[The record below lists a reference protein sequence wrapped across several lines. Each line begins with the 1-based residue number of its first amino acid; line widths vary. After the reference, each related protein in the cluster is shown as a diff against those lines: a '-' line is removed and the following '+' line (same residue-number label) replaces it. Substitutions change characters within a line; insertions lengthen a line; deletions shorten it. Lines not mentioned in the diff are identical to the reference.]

1 MNQYQLN
8 VAQASKCHRI
18 GQASFSLMDDRQLG
32 QKLVDAL
39 PDGAK
44 PEPDQMLSA
53 LHDLLPAGDPILEP
67 LKVMVQR
74 PEFLALAMLRQ
85 ANRQTNAQDQE
96 EALLGSFSKIYRPEI
111 MARLRNVLAGVR
123 EKGASRS
130 PMVIEA
136 IDGKSPESSGPISL
150 SELGEH
156 LKRLNLD
163 PASSS
168 ASSIAP
174 PDQTG
179 QTSDSIPS
187 QTSPEDY
194 HERKQQMRQDRKADN
209 SIDIEA
215 LDITLDFHKL
225 SGRDLFQKNNKLP
238 YYFYVILWP
247 IFTLARLIWR
257 FFTYPD
263 RMKANIEQNITQI
276 TYTLTEQQKERK

>member
-8 VAQASKCHRI
+8 VAQASKCNRI

-44 PEPDQMLSA
+44 PEQDQMLSA

-67 LKVMVQR
+67 LKVMVQL
-74 PEFLALAMLRQ
+74 PEFLALAMPRQ
-85 ANRQTNAQDQE
+85 ANRQTDAQEQE
-96 EALLGSFSKIYRPEI
+96 EALLRSFSKIYRPEI
-111 MARLRNVLAGVR
+111 MARLRNVLAGVL

-130 PMVIEA
+130 PMVNEA

-168 ASSIAP
+168 TSSTVP
-174 PDQTG
+174 SDQTG
-179 QTSDSIPS
+179 QTSDSILS

-194 HERKQQMRQDRKADN
+194 HERKQQMHQVGKVDHAVV
-209 SIDIEA
+209 IEPHNE
-215 LDITLDFHKL
+215 TMNFYRFTKN
-225 SGRDLFQKNNKLP
+225 DLFQKKNKIL
-238 YYFYVILWP
+238 YIIYIVLWP
-247 IFTLARLIWR
+247 LSSVLLLILR
-257 FFTYPD
+257 FCWLFSTRED
-263 RMKANIEQNITQI
+263 RIKANIKLNMARISD
-276 TYTLTEQQKERK
+276 TLTK